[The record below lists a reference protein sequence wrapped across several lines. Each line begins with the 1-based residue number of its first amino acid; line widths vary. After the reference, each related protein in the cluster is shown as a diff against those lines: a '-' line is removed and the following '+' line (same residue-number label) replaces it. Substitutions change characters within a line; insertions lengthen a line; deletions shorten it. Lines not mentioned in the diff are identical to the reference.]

1 MTSRSTSDW
10 RGGRTLRR
18 RSPSTGPEVGPS
30 HPCTTA
36 PPPHRPS
43 PCLIC
48 DLAAVR
54 QGASR
59 RFDAQTIRCG
69 GARRTLGFDPRIRPN
84 FAHFLS
90 CGIPG
95 EIGGERYKQSPQLVE
110 AYLEAQPPFE
120 APGRFIVFKRWDR
133 LDADDDPAVVV
144 FFAPPDVL
152 SGLFTLANFD
162 EADLHA
168 VIAPFGAGSASIVY
182 HPYRQLS
189 TDRPR
194 AVLGMFD
201 VSARPCVPPR
211 CAHLRRPLA
220 QVRPYGGQH
229 PGELPHHRH
238 LAPRPRPHPGAPSL
252 NRPAAT
258 DHRHSQKPMNTKTR
272 RNA

>member
-1 MTSRSTSDW
+1 MDLALKAHVQDRWSAHFPGAELPIVLYYTNDSARAQPP
-10 RGGRTLRR
+10 LR
-18 RSPSTGPEVGPS
+18 PSAPS

-36 PPPHRPS
+36 PPPPS

-59 RFDAQTIRCG
+59 RFDAQTISCG
-69 GARRTLGFDPRIRPN
+69 GARRYLGFDPRIRPN

-95 EIGGERYKQSPQLVE
+95 EIEGERYKQSPQLVE
-110 AYLEAQPPFE
+110 AYLENQPPFV

-133 LDADDDPAVVV
+133 LDAEDDPAVVV

-162 EADLHA
+162 EADPHA
-168 VIAPFGAGSASIVY
+168 VVAPFGAGCASIVY

-189 TDRPR
+189 NDRPR

-201 VSARPCVPPR
+201 VSARPCVPPDVLTFAVPWPR
-211 CAHLRRPLA
+211 FARMAGNIQESFLITDTWRHVRARIRERRP
-220 QVRPYGGQH
+220 
-229 PGELPHHRH
+229 
-238 LAPRPRPHPGAPSL
+238 
-252 NRPAAT
+252 
-258 DHRHSQKPMNTKTR
+258 
-272 RNA
+272 